1 MHVAFPFGI
10 VVAAIEIW
18 IALSVM
24 AVLALVAPGRRAA
37 KVSSL
42 TIATL
47 SWMCVCGALR
57 FLP

>member
-24 AVLALVAPGRRAA
+24 LVLALLAPTRKMAR
-37 KVSSL
+37 VSSL
-42 TIATL
+42 TIFAVG
-47 SWMCVCGALR
+47 WMCVCGALR